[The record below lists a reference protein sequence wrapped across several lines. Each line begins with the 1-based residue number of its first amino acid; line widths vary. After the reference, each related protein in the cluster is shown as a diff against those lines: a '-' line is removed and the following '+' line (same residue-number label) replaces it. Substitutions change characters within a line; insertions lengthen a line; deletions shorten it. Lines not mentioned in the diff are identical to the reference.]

1 MKKKI
6 FITLITILML
16 TSISFGY
23 TKIYDLTTETPISS
37 GVNLK
42 NIRRFITGG
51 WLNINI
57 LEVDL
62 TDPYVKVDMLT
73 PENGMY
79 SIDTVYNQAV
89 AAEAIGAVNADF
101 FTWVNNSKNGIPIG
115 FGMKDGIITSG
126 MYYKNATTNAM
137 ATFVLSDTNI
147 PYYEYITAQ
156 EINLVNEDDE
166 KVKVGDINT
175 TSSDYLNPIVYTTA
189 FRKTSIGKTDAI
201 QDILEIVVEDNEV
214 LEIRRGMESV
224 AIPEDGYVV
233 TTAGSIADTL
243 ESMFKK
249 GDEIL
254 LDAKITPDMS
264 DKKVAVSG
272 GAILVSNGTVLT
284 SFTHNLEGYQPRTAV
299 GSNKEGTMMYLVTV
313 DGRQAISNGVTQT
326 ELAYLMNEIGA
337 YNALNLDGG
346 GSTMMV
352 GRLPGDYAV
361 NIINSPTEK
370 RKVVNSLG
378 IFSLAPK
385 NGKLEELKVTSN
397 KSQIFIGDSVLLEV
411 KGYDKNYSPYW
422 IEKSDIKW
430 KVSGVDGKV
439 VDGKFTPKSTGIA
452 KITAE
457 YEKKKQTIEI
467 RVMDIAEIEIDV
479 RTLSLNVG
487 DSKNL
492 TIKVKDSEGYTA
504 DFSKSKLK
512 FTSSNSKTVIDA
524 NGKITAKEP
533 GESLITVSYNDKIKA
548 FVGVVNSGT
557 QIEVLEEFEKLNTT
571 FLAYP
576 KDVKG
581 DVELSTKQKHNGKS
595 SMVISYDFSKDK
607 KTKAVYAVFAKP
619 KEIEAGSKTLK
630 LWAYTKK
637 EQPDVMVKMQFT
649 DADGNSQLL
658 EVLKS
663 ADFTGWKELSLD
675 LSSIKLPAQLQRIY
689 VAVQDTKGPKS
700 EMYFDDLSLEKVMKG
715 NINNIKIYDNTMP
728 KDEQNKESKK
738 DGEVVVFGNG
748 VSERKTLFEDIRI
761 RHIEDAIGKEIDYM
775 IVNTGEA
782 LPSAKQSTKMGK
794 YSIGESENAV
804 FLKVNNSNGGIRKT
818 NADQWNWFIGKLEK
832 VEKKNLFIIMPSPVI
847 QSFSDKAELE
857 VFETLLKEYEE
868 RTGGNVIILEGNN
881 VCKHSYNNGFKY
893 ISLDKSTGSVL
904 NRINNEKYVIFNV
917 TKDEVTYQIKNIFE

>member
-6 FITLITILML
+6 LLTLITILMI

-23 TKIYDLTTETPISS
+23 TKIYDFTTETPISS

-79 SIDTVYNQAV
+79 NIDTVYNQAV
-89 AAEAIGAVNADF
+89 VAQAVGAVNADF

-115 FGMKDGIITSG
+115 FGMKNGMITSS
-126 MYYKNATTNAM
+126 MYYKNKEANLM
-137 ATFVLSDTNI
+137 GTFVLSDTNI
-147 PYYEYITAQ
+147 PYYEYIKAQ
-156 EINLVNEDDE
+156 EITLVNEDDE
-166 KVKVGDINT
+166 RVKVGDINT
-175 TSSDYLNPIVYTTA
+175 TSSDYINPIVYTTA
-189 FRKTSIGKTDAI
+189 FRKNSIGKTDALPN
-201 QDILEIVVEDNEV
+201 ILEIVVEDNEV
-214 LEIRRGMESV
+214 IEIRRGMEAV

-233 TTAGSIADTL
+233 TVAGSVADTL
-243 ESMFKK
+243 ENMFEE

-299 GSNKEGTMMYLVTV
+299 GSNREGTIMYLVTV
-313 DGRQAISNGVTQT
+313 DGRQSISNGVTQT

-361 NIINSPTEK
+361 SIVNSPTEK

-385 NGKLEELKVTSN
+385 NGKLEEIKVTSN
-397 KSQIFIGDSVLLEV
+397 KSQIFIGDSVELEV

-422 IEKSDIKW
+422 IEKDDIKW
-430 KVSGVDGKV
+430 KVSGVEGKV

-467 RVMDIAEIEIDV
+467 RVMDVAEIETDV

-487 DSKNL
+487 DSKTLN
-492 TIKVKDSEGYTA
+492 IKVKDSEGYTA

-512 FTSSNSKTVIDA
+512 FSSSNTKTLIDE

-533 GESLITVSYNDKIKA
+533 GESLITISYDDKIKA
-548 FVGVVNSGT
+548 FVGIVNSGT
-557 QIEVLEEFEKLNTT
+557 QKHVLEEFEKLNTT
-571 FLAYP
+571 FLSYP
-576 KDVKG
+576 KTVKG
-581 DVELSTKQKHNGKS
+581 DVELSTKQKHNGKA
-595 SMVISYDFSKDK
+595 SMMISYDFSKDK
-607 KTKAVYAVFAKP
+607 KTKAVYSVFATP
-619 KEIEAGSKTLK
+619 KTIEEGSKTIK
-630 LWAYTKK
+630 LWAYTKNA
-637 EQPDVMVKMQFT
+637 QPDIMVKMQFT
-649 DADGNSQLL
+649 DADGNPQLL

-663 ADFTGWKELSLD
+663 TNFTGWKELSLD
-675 LSSIKLPAQLQRIY
+675 LDDLKLPAKLQRIY
-689 VAVQDTKGPKS
+689 VAVQDAKGPKS
-700 EMYFDDLSLEKVMKG
+700 EMYFDDLLVEKTVKG

-738 DGEVVVFGNG
+738 DGEIVVFGNG

-794 YSIGESENAV
+794 YNMMEIENAV
-804 FLKVNNSNGGIRKT
+804 FLKLNNSNGGIRKT
-818 NADQWNWFIGKLEK
+818 NAEQWNWFIGKLSK
-832 VEKKNLFIIMPSPVI
+832 VEKKNLFIIMPSPVV
-847 QSFSDKAELE
+847 QTFSDKAELE
-857 VFETLLKEYEE
+857 VLETLLKEYEE
-868 RTGGNVIILEGNN
+868 RTDGNVIIVEGNN

-893 ISLDKSTGSVL
+893 ISLDKSTGSAL